1 MPAWTISG
9 LYQDACLGAQGLTA
23 SRADVGR
30 QSGLHPV
37 IISLLNER
45 MDAGMDAK
53 KSSFLTVTTMFQ
65 AARVVGET
73 IREVG
78 RNEKEVSE
86 DNPGLVSGTFIL
98 GGQIHGEP
106 PRLFHI
112 YKEGNFI
119 EATKDTSYFQI
130 GEHKYGKPILDRV
143 ANPEMR
149 MPVAAKLLLIS
160 FDSTLRSNLSV
171 GMPIDMLIYYRDTLE
186 VTDQRRIAEKDPN
199 FRKISEGWSQALRDA
214 FAHIDDYGRETAH
227 AGTDHTMPTTVTET
241 TEAEHD
247 QLAGRHAG
255 EAGVGSRLSP
265 GGSQAR
271 RSSRSSA

>member
-1 MPAWTISG
+1 VTYCVG
-9 LYQDACLGAQGLTA
+9 LRLDQGIVFASDTRTNAGLDDLGTFTKMHVWERKGDRVLVLMSAGNLAFT
-23 SRADVGR
+23 
-30 QSGLHPV
+30 QS

-53 KSSFLTVTTMFQ
+53 KSSFLSVTTMFQ

-73 IREVG
+73 IREVR

-86 DNPGLVSGTFIL
+86 DNPGVVSGTFIL

-143 ANPEMR
+143 AKPEMR
-149 MPVAAKLLLIS
+149 MPVPPS
-160 FDSTLRSNLSV
+160 CCSSPSTRPCAPTCRS
-171 GMPIDMLIYYRDTLE
+171 GC
-186 VTDQRRIAEKDPN
+186 
-199 FRKISEGWSQALRDA
+199 
-214 FAHIDDYGRETAH
+214 
-227 AGTDHTMPTTVTET
+227 
-241 TEAEHD
+241 
-247 QLAGRHAG
+247 
-255 EAGVGSRLSP
+255 
-265 GGSQAR
+265 
-271 RSSRSSA
+271 RSTC